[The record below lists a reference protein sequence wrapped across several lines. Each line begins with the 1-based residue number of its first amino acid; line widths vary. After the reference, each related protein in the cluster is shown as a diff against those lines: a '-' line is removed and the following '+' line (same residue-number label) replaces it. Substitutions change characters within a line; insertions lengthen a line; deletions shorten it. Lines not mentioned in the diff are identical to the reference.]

1 MMMLAFA
8 PNALVMPA
16 SGMRTPTMAAS
27 NVQMMSTYAEYV
39 AAKNTAAAVPL
50 PEATPLFKTG
60 YEDYMQKRMDDAA
73 AASPS
78 TTPTGF
84 EEYIQVQAVEPAA
97 APLSQ
102 YEMYMQSRGMATPA
116 AAPVVPEA
124 PAPPSAQMSAYEEYV
139 AMRSAAEAPPVAVEP
154 PAVTGYEAYAAPAA
168 LSAYEEYMQNRD
180 AEATRDAAATVAP
193 VAPEAAVPIEE
204 AAVPMSA
211 YDEYRKMRA
220 AMDAPVAAAPAAP
233 AAAPAPAASLSPYEA
248 YVKSRGAAAAK
259 EVLRTPSFA
268 STDSSMWDS
277 DMAIVE
283 FVVDGVP
290 KKYRIMQ

>member
-27 NVQMMSTYAEYV
+27 NVQMMSTYGECLKRCRTPPLRSPSFPHSPCVIVPRAAEYV
-39 AAKNTAAAVPL
+39 AAKNTAATVPL

-102 YEMYMQSRGMATPA
+102 YEMYMQSRGTATPA

-154 PAVTGYEAYAAPAA
+154 PAVTGYEA
-168 LSAYEEYMQNRD
+168 
-180 AEATRDAAATVAP
+180 
-193 VAPEAAVPIEE
+193 
-204 AAVPMSA
+204 
-211 YDEYRKMRA
+211 
-220 AMDAPVAAAPAAP
+220 
-233 AAAPAPAASLSPYEA
+233 
-248 YVKSRGAAAAK
+248 
-259 EVLRTPSFA
+259 
-268 STDSSMWDS
+268 
-277 DMAIVE
+277 
-283 FVVDGVP
+283 
-290 KKYRIMQ
+290 